1 MLLGSFSA
9 NGEYCALGNYKT
21 ASKQIGA
28 DLQILG
34 DGFFSALRR
43 HPYGLT
49 DASMV
54 VTAKAVSSISTALCN
69 GAVMSPLCVQYSSGV
84 VCVDEVNK
92 ESNEALSTIEDT
104 ASLTSQVVAVKRT
117 IGSIRFLFLLPPTL
131 VYSTT
136 ESSESPPL
144 KDVLLSDP
152 EQSKRVVGLSL
163 RSGISDLAP
172 LSLSGI
178 ISYTRD
184 SPSSPLESVA
194 NDLSSIGVTR
204 LESKFEGLCSWIRRF
219 IQNAHVQSSESKI
232 TGSNS
237 FWELEAEVT
246 KGREASFK
254 LKPVKPCWIIQ
265 RKFIDLMLMAP
276 SGSDVRGSD
285 ANVLSSKVNP
295 PSLKRPREE
304 DDSRRSGETSKTGD
318 AVSSTPLLPSSN
330 LSEVILAVIVPF
342 RDQPEQNRALQLS
355 RFCERLPLFLR
366 TIQPRLGGFHV
377 IIVEQTNDG
386 YKFNRGKALNAGFIM
401 ATALNRADIY
411 GAPFSKS
418 FNAFCFHD
426 VDLLPGPR
434 LGPWYAKRPDRP
446 IHVGS
451 AWGRYPYPN
460 YIGGILT
467 LSERDVRLSN
477 GFPNNFWGW
486 GGEDDEMFARL
497 RDANLLP
504 VEKVPSSVANTANI
518 IEDLEET
525 IIQERGGERAGTS
538 VKDGGRAEWRNML
551 KHEGID
557 RHASTWRSNGINA
570 VDFTVKKVRHVNN
583 SVSIVLVDLH
593 GERDDMSQ
601 KQTSGEDRK

>member
-1 MLLGSFSA
+1 MLLGSFST

-28 DLQILG
+28 DLKNLG
-34 DGFFSALRR
+34 DGFYAALRR

-49 DASMV
+49 EASMV
-54 VTAKAVSSISTALCN
+54 VTAKAVSSISATLCN
-69 GAVMSPLCVQYSSGV
+69 GAAMSPLRVQYSSGV

-92 ESNEALSTIEDT
+92 ESKEASTTTEDT
-104 ASLTSQVVAVKRT
+104 ASLTSRVIAVKRT
-117 IGSIRFLFLLPPTL
+117 IGPIRFLFLLPPTM

-152 EQSKRVVGLSL
+152 EQGKRVFGLSL
-163 RSGISDLAP
+163 HSGISDLAP

-184 SPSSPLESVA
+184 SPSSTLQSVA
-194 NDLSSIGVTR
+194 NDLTSIGVTR

-232 TGSNS
+232 TGPNS
-237 FWELEAEVT
+237 FWELEADVT
-246 KGREASFK
+246 KEASFK
-254 LKPVKPCWIIQ
+254 LKPIKPCWIIQ
-265 RKFIDLMLMAP
+265 RKHIDLMLMAP

-285 ANVLSSKVNP
+285 ANVLPSKVNP

-304 DDSRRSGETSKTGD
+304 DDSRRSGETRKIGD
-318 AVSSTPLLPSSN
+318 AVSSIPLLPSSN
-330 LSEVILAVIVPF
+330 MSEVFLAVIVPF

-355 RFCERLPLFLR
+355 RFCERLPLFLT

-377 IIVEQTNDG
+377 IIVEQTHDG

-401 ATALNRADIY
+401 ATASNRADIY

-426 VDLLPGPR
+426 VDLLPGPG
-434 LGPWYAKRPDRP
+434 LGPWYAKHPDRP

-467 LSERDVRLSN
+467 LSERDVRSSN

-504 VEKVPSSVANTANI
+504 VEKVPSSVANTAKI

-583 SVSIVLVDLH
+583 SVTIVSVDLH

-601 KQTSGEDRK
+601 KQTSEDRK